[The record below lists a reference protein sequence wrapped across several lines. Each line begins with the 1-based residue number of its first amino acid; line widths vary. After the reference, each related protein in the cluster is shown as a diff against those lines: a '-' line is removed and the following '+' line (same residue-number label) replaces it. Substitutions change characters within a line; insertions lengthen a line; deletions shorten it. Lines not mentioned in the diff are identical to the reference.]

1 MIQRSISSKLLGP
14 AGLVLAGV
22 GLLLPFGAVS
32 CQAENNTASL
42 TYSGVDLIRD
52 GGGTLSTNFGFPPTD
67 ATGETVPVAYGPT
80 FLHAV
85 DTTSIRTLLITV
97 VALLLVGAL
106 TPLVRPPVARA
117 TILAGVACSAAVLLV
132 ASQISGRHAVINWFA
147 LNQPVLG
154 AADGDHGL
162 PSGIVVQP
170 SVGFWLS
177 LALVVVVGAGNI
189 WAILRATRRPQ
200 QFDALVLA
208 QSDG

>member
-1 MIQRSISSKLLGP
+1 MLVIQRSISSKLLGP

-32 CQAENNTASL
+32 CQAENNKASV

-67 ATGETVPVAYGPT
+67 TTGETVPVAYGPT

-97 VALLLVGAL
+97 VGLLLVGAL
-106 TPLVRPPVARA
+106 TPLVRPAVARA

-132 ASQISGRHAVINWFA
+132 AAQMSGRRAVINWFA
-147 LNQPVLG
+147 LNQRVLG
-154 AADGDHGL
+154 PTDGGL
-162 PSGIVVQP
+162 PSGISVRP
-170 SVGFWLS
+170 GVGFWLS

-189 WAILRATRRPQ
+189 WAIVRATRRPQ
-200 QFDALVLA
+200 QLDALVLA
-208 QSDG
+208 PSDG